1 MKILTLISWIV
12 ICVLISF
19 IVELRT
25 KVSDLDK
32 ARSINEAYLERLK
45 DDCADCRESWVK
57 SFSRQKEKIGDLTV
71 DIRCP
76 DERFEVS
83 LIDQL
88 EAIKSHLMIQVV
100 KEPSTPEKI
109 VARKLVNG
117 VTAQ

>member
-32 ARSINEAYLERLK
+32 ARSINEAYL
-45 DDCADCRESWVK
+45 ESWVK